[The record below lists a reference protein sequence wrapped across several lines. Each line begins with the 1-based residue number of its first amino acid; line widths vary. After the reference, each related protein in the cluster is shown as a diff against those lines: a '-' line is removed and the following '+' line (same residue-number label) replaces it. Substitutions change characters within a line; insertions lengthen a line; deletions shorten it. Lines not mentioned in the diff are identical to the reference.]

1 MPLATCNRRL
11 RYYKRL
17 PFWKISLFFFFTVFF
32 SIASCS
38 PSSRLEGYVY
48 YRLNANPTTLDPA
61 LITDV
66 PGASI
71 AAKLFN
77 GLVKLND
84 NLDLIPDIADKWEI
98 SKGGLIY
105 RFYLK
110 KGVSFINGR
119 EVRAQDFK
127 YSFERVLNPKTKSP
141 NTWVFDKVEGAK
153 EFREG
158 TAVGVAGFSVRDD
171 YTFEIKLKRPFSP
184 FLSMLT
190 MTPAYVIPK
199 EDIDKGTGPFIL
211 KKWLHN
217 RELIIETN
225 ENYFGGKA
233 KIKGIVYKIIPEDLT
248 AVTEFE
254 LGNLDVISL
263 PASAYSKF
271 KKDKHWSSRIISMR
285 GLNTY
290 YLGMNSSR
298 PPFDNANLRRAVS
311 YAIDKKKI
319 LETYYENRGRLA
331 QGPVPDLLRKWEIKE
346 KSQGSMV
353 KGQGEKENFVI
364 NYDPQKAME
373 IIKREGMAG
382 IKVKMYVSADQ
393 DVVDLAEIIQSY
405 LSSAG
410 IVVDIKQLEWS
421 AYKEALNKGEADMF
435 WLSWWADYPDPE
447 NFLFPLFHSS
457 NFGSAGNRTRYAN
470 KEADSLI
477 EQGQYALNEKDRNL
491 FYGKAEEIIIKESP
505 WVSFWHRTD
514 FLVTQPWIKGYRV
527 YPIYNMDKGVDVWI
541 ER

>member
-1 MPLATCNRRL
+1 L
-11 RYYKRL
+11 
-17 PFWKISLFFFFTVFF
+17 LF
-32 SIASCS
+32 SCS
-38 PSSRLEGYVY
+38 PSNRLDGYVY

-66 PGASI
+66 SGASI

-84 NLDLIPDIADKWEI
+84 NLGIVSDIADKWEI
-98 SKGGLIY
+98 SKDGLRY

-119 EVRAQDFK
+119 KVKSQDFK

-153 EFREG
+153 EFQKGAANEVR
-158 TAVGVAGFSVRDD
+158 GFKVIDD
-171 YTFEIKLKRPFSP
+171 YTFEIRLKRPFSP

-190 MTPAYVIPK
+190 MTPAYVIPE
-199 EDIDKGTGPFIL
+199 EDIDKGTGPFSL

-217 RELIIETN
+217 RELILERN
-225 ENYFGGKA
+225 ENYFGGNA

-254 LGNLDVISL
+254 LGNIDVISL

-271 KKDKHWSSRIISMR
+271 KNDKKWNKYIMSLE

-298 PPFDNANLRRAVS
+298 PPFNNPDLRKAVS
-311 YAIDKKKI
+311 YAIDRKKI
-319 LETYYENRGRLA
+319 LDTFYEGRGRLA
-331 QGPVPDLLRKWEIKE
+331 AGPVPDLLRKWD
-346 KSQGSMV
+346 V
-353 KGQGEKENFVI
+353 KAGI
-364 NYDPQKAME
+364 NYDPQRAKE
-373 IIKREGMAG
+373 IITRKGMSR
-382 IKVKMYVSADQ
+382 INVNMYVTADQ
-393 DVVDLAEIIQSY
+393 DVIDLAEIIQSY
-405 LSSAG
+405 LSKVG
-410 IVVDIKQLEWS
+410 INMNIKQLEWS
-421 AYKEALNKGEADMF
+421 AYKDAVNKGEPDMF

-457 NFGSAGNRTRYAN
+457 NLGPAGNRTRYVN
-470 KEADSLI
+470 KDVDTLI
-477 EQGQYALNEKDRNL
+477 EKGQNSLNEKNRNN
-491 FYGKAEEIIIKESP
+491 FYKKAEDGVIQDMP

-514 FLVTQPWIKGYRV
+514 FLIKQPWIKGYKV
-527 YPIYNMDKGVDVWI
+527 YPIYTMDKGTEVAI

>member
-1 MPLATCNRRL
+1 MPLAACNRRL
-11 RYYKRL
+11 THCKRL
-17 PFWKISLFFFFTVFF
+17 PFRRISLFFFFAVVF
-32 SIASCS
+32 SISSCS
-38 PSSRLEGYVY
+38 PSNRLDGYVY

-66 PGASI
+66 SGASI

-84 NLDLIPDIADKWEI
+84 DLEIVPDIAEKWEV
-98 SKGGLIY
+98 SKDGLRY

-119 EVRAQDFK
+119 EVEAQDFK
-127 YSFERVLNPKTKSP
+127 YSFERVLNSKTKSP
-141 NTWVFDKVEGAK
+141 NTWVFDKVEGEKEFQKGIAK
-153 EFREG
+153 E
-158 TAVGVAGFSVRDD
+158 VKGFKVIDG

-199 EDIDKGTGPFIL
+199 EDIDKGTGLFVL

-217 RELIIETN
+217 RELILERN
-225 ENYFGGKA
+225 ENYFGDKA
-233 KIKGIVYKIIPEDLT
+233 KVKGIVYKIIPEDLT

-271 KKDKHWSSRIISMR
+271 KKDKQWSSRIISMR

-298 PPFDNANLRRAVS
+298 HPFDSANLRRAVS
-311 YAIDKKKI
+311 YAIDRKKI
-319 LETYYENRGRLA
+319 LETFYENRGRPA
-331 QGPVPDLLRKWEIKE
+331 QGPVPDLLRKWEIKDNSRE
-346 KSQGSMV
+346 GS
-353 KGQGEKENFVI
+353 E
-364 NYDPQKAME
+364 YDPRKAKE
-373 IIKREGMAG
+373 IIKREGMSG
-382 IKVKMYVSADQ
+382 IKAKMYVTADQ

-405 LSSAG
+405 LLSAG
-410 IVVDIKQLEWS
+410 IAVDIKQLEWS
-421 AYKEALNKGEADMF
+421 AYKDALNKGEADMF
-435 WLSWWADYPDPE
+435 WLSWWADYPDAE

-470 KEADSLI
+470 READFLI
-477 EQGQYALNEKDRNL
+477 EQGQNALNEKDRNR
-491 FYGKAEEIIIKESP
+491 FYREAEEIIIKESP
-505 WVSFWHRTD
+505 RVSFWHRTD

-527 YPIYNMDKGVDVWI
+527 YPIYTMDKGMDVRI

>member
-1 MPLATCNRRL
+1 MGNKA
-11 RYYKRL
+11 
-17 PFWKISLFFFFTVFF
+17 ISVVITIFLLV
-32 SIASCS
+32 SCS

-66 PGASI
+66 SGASI

-77 GLVKLND
+77 GLVRLNAG
-84 NLDLIPDIADKWEI
+84 LEIVSDIAEKWEM
-98 SKGGLIY
+98 SKDGLRY

-119 EVRAQDFK
+119 KVKSQDFK
-127 YSFERVLNPKTKSP
+127 YSFERVLNLKTKSP

-153 EFREG
+153 EFQKG
-158 TAVGVAGFSVRDD
+158 TAHEVKGFKVIDG
-171 YTFEIKLKRPFSP
+171 YTFEIRLKRPFSP

-199 EDIDKGTGPFIL
+199 EDIDKSTGPFIL

-217 RELIIETN
+217 RELILERN
-225 ENYFGGKA
+225 ENYFGDKA

-254 LGNLDVISL
+254 LGNIDVISL

-271 KKDKHWSSRIISMR
+271 RKDEKWNKLIISME

-311 YAIDKKKI
+311 YAIDRKKI
-319 LETYYENRGRLA
+319 LKTFYENRGRPA
-331 QGPVPDLLRKWEIKE
+331 QGPVPDLLRKWKIEDNDRE
-346 KSQGSMV
+346 GS
-353 KGQGEKENFVI
+353 E
-364 NYDPQKAME
+364 YDPLKAKA
-373 IIKREGMAG
+373 IINREGLSG
-382 IKVKMYVSADQ
+382 IKVKMYVTADQ

-410 IVVDIKQLEWS
+410 IAVDIKQLEWS

-457 NFGSAGNRTRYAN
+457 NFGPAGNRTRYAN
-470 KEADSLI
+470 KKADSLI
-477 EQGQYALNEKDRNL
+477 EQGQYALNEKDRNG
-491 FYGKAEEIIIKESP
+491 FYKKAEEIIIKESP

-514 FLVTQPWIKGYRV
+514 FLVIRPRIKGYRV
-527 YPIYNMDKGVDVWI
+527 YPIYTMDKGMDVRI